1 MARNDVHTV
10 PWKGE
15 NGDVRRW
22 ANKLEGE
29 ARTRRIFRR
38 QDQAIRAGREM
49 AKKAKSEHFIH
60 RRDGT
65 IRARNSYGHD
75 PFPPRG

>member
-1 MARNDVHTV
+1 MSKNDIHTV
-10 PWKGE
+10 PWSGE
-15 NGDVRRW
+15 GGNW
-22 ANKLEGE
+22 ANKREHG
-29 ARTRRIFRR
+29 ANRRRIFVT
-38 QDQAIRAGREM
+38 QAEAIRAGRKL
-49 AKKAKSEHFIH
+49 AKESKSEHFIH